1 MDLPGETKPGIS
13 EFHNLFS
20 KIVCMKSKVSVDLD
34 VDGDMSIVSRLVSFR
49 HRVIYSCWG
58 IPTVLIPKTR
68 DLNHLARKSNGWRRA
83 GSCGVGYSG

>member
-20 KIVCMKSKVSVDLD
+20 KIVCKKSKVSVDLD
-34 VDGDMSIVSRLVSFR
+34 VDGDMSTVSRLVSFR
-49 HRVIYSCWG
+49 YRVIYSCWG